1 MSCYDYSDYDE
12 NQKIL
17 QIIRFVAPDLDD
29 VTDNIVDVT
38 INLIRP
44 YVWKERFGKFYYEA
58 LAYLVAHRIKLH
70 QMIAETGADSG
81 AVVGGAITSESEGDL
96 SRAYGSAGGNS
107 KGYTDTLDKTVYG
120 LEFKR
125 IRDMC
130 VVGVC
135 TRFG

>member
-1 MSCYDYSDYDE
+1 MKCYDYSFYDE

-17 QIIRFVAPDLDD
+17 TLIRMLAPDLNE
-29 VTDNIVDVT
+29 VTDNIVEAT
-38 INLIRP
+38 IDITRP
-44 YVWKERFGKFYYEA
+44 HIWKERFGKFYYEA

-70 QMIAETGADSG
+70 QMISETGAESG

-107 KGYTDTLDKTVYG
+107 KSYTDTLDKTVYG

-135 TRFG
+135 TRFD